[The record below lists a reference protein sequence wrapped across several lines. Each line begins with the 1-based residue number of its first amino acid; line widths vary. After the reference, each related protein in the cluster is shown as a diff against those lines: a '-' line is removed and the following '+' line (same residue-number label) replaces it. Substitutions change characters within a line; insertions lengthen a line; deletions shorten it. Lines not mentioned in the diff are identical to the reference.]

1 MVITQKAARINAGL
15 TQGDVAEML
24 GVRRATICKWEK
36 GKVKMKDYQK
46 SRLADIY
53 NIDIKCIKFADEE
66 E

>member
-15 TQGDVAEML
+15 TQREVAEIL

-36 GKVKMKDYQK
+36 GQVKMKDYQK

-53 NIDIKCIKFADEE
+53 NIDIECIKFADEE
-66 E
+66 